1 MIFEYKSDKLE
12 QKTNDK
18 REGIGKT
25 NPTLKKIFN
34 LTQNAD
40 QSFFFL

>member
-25 NPTLKKIFN
+25 NLMPKKNFN
-34 LTQNAD
+34 STQNAD
-40 QSFFFL
+40 Q